1 MALALR
7 LAQRAFAALIE
18 NGAADRGARF
28 NLFRTAQLRTA
39 ARRTLSALSADDRSR
54 LSRWLS
60 LQLAARSARGA
71 DRVNAALARVDARFA
86 DRIGAV
92 LAQTREEL
100 FAPGARRSADVGMIR
115 TLR

>member
-18 NGAADRGARF
+18 NGAADRGARLD
-28 NLFRTAQLRTA
+28 LFRTAQLRTA

-60 LQLAARSARGA
+60 LQLAACSARGTE
-71 DRVNAALARVDARFA
+71 RVNAALARVDALFA
-86 DRIGAV
+86 DTIRTV

-100 FAPGARRSADVGMIR
+100 FASGVRHGADVGMIR
-115 TLR
+115 ALR